1 MHLKGELTQG
11 ENVADLGGL
20 KISYYALQKA
30 LADKPR
36 DPING
41 FTPEQ
46 RFFLGH
52 AVVWREGMRPEE
64 RRRRANIDPHSP
76 GEFRVNGPLSN
87 LDEFQKAFAVPDGS
101 PMRRPP
107 ETRVTIW

>member
-1 MHLKGELTQG
+1 VHLKGELTQG

-30 LADKPR
+30 LTDKPR

-46 RFFLGH
+46 RFFLSH
-52 AVVWREGMRPEE
+52 AAVWREGMRPEE

-87 LDEFQKAFAVPDGS
+87 LDEFSKAFEVPES
-101 PMRRPP
+101 SAMRRSP